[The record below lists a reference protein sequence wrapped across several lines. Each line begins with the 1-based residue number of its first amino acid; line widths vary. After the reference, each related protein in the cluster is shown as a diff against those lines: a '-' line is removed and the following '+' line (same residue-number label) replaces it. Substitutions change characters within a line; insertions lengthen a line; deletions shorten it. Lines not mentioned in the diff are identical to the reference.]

1 MSDILLDLAQNP
13 RARKLIQSAGLP
25 IPMPAQLLRQ
35 RGPAVERPL
44 MDQAVLVGG
53 KGELTPV
60 IARTLI
66 IAGGDPW
73 LTTAELEAPF
83 KELGEAYGRLP
94 RLVSEPELGEAKKP
108 SISSMVFDAT
118 GIHSPAELDALYA
131 FFHPWLPALRKNAR
145 IVIIGRPHESAT
157 SAPAAAARS
166 ALEGFTRSLA
176 KELGKKGI
184 NANLIRVEED
194 ADDRIPGVLRFLL
207 SPACTFVTAQP
218 VSVSAAAKFEGD
230 VSWVRPLAGK
240 VALITGAARGIG
252 AATAEIMAA
261 EGAHVVC
268 LDRPED
274 DGPASQIARK
284 IGGSVLLADVSD
296 PEAPGSIARALKE
309 QHGGVD
315 IVVHNAGVTRDKTLA
330 RMKQALWDQ
339 AIDINLAAVER
350 ITAELLKGTLRDGG
364 RVVNLSSIAGIA
376 GNVGQTNYAA
386 SKSGVVGLTKFL
398 AKQVADRG
406 ITVNAIAPGF
416 IETRLTAAIPVV
428 IREAGRR
435 MSALGQGGQPED
447 VGQAINFLCTPAAA
461 GVTGNIIRVCG
472 GALIGA

>member
-230 VSWVRPLAGK
+230 VSWVRPLA
-240 VALITGAARGIG
+240 
-252 AATAEIMAA
+252 
-261 EGAHVVC
+261 
-268 LDRPED
+268 
-274 DGPASQIARK
+274 
-284 IGGSVLLADVSD
+284 
-296 PEAPGSIARALKE
+296 
-309 QHGGVD
+309 
-315 IVVHNAGVTRDKTLA
+315 
-330 RMKQALWDQ
+330 
-339 AIDINLAAVER
+339 
-350 ITAELLKGTLRDGG
+350 
-364 RVVNLSSIAGIA
+364 
-376 GNVGQTNYAA
+376 
-386 SKSGVVGLTKFL
+386 
-398 AKQVADRG
+398 
-406 ITVNAIAPGF
+406 
-416 IETRLTAAIPVV
+416 
-428 IREAGRR
+428 
-435 MSALGQGGQPED
+435 
-447 VGQAINFLCTPAAA
+447 
-461 GVTGNIIRVCG
+461 
-472 GALIGA
+472 